1 MNWETAMLSRQY
13 LSCVEPLEEIGE
25 GRETDQPVTEV
36 HMTPSTP
43 TLFKL
48 LLQKGRYSREDAL
61 VR

>member
-1 MNWETAMLSRQY
+1 MLSRQY
-13 LSCVEPLEEIGE
+13 LSCVEPFEEVGE
-25 GRETDQPVTEV
+25 SREADQPMTEV

-48 LLQKGRYSREDAL
+48 LLQKGRSGREDAL

>member
-1 MNWETAMLSRQY
+1 MLSRQY
-13 LSCVEPLEEIGE
+13 LSCVKPFEEVGE
-25 GRETDQPVTEV
+25 GREADQPMTKV
-36 HMTPSTP
+36 HMMPSTP